1 MKTWLNIMLR
11 TLTIQKNK
19 SQIDGP
25 EKTTTQNK
33 LYYYGSPTSYKCV
46 SPTTTYLSS
55 LQVLWEDTKPRKSSR
70 KELSKAKTIPC
81 ATKLTMKW
89 KWTTGFLF
97 DSENAISVLKSW
109 FVTLHGTHI
118 LYIHTHKHKH
128 TQSYSNYSLDL
139 IILFKFFCFLL
150 FKNFGSSPSLL

>member
-1 MKTWLNIMLR
+1 MKTWLNIMSC
-11 TLTIQKNK
+11 TLTMQKNN
-19 SQIDGP
+19 SQIGGP
-25 EKTTTQNK
+25 EKTTIQNK

-70 KELSKAKTIPC
+70 KELSQAKTIPC

-89 KWTTGFLF
+89 KWTTVFLF
-97 DSENAISVLKSW
+97 DSENAISVRKSW

-118 LYIHTHKHKH
+118 LYIHTHRHKH
-128 TQSYSNYSLDL
+128 AQSYSNYSLDL
-139 IILFKFFCFLL
+139 IILF
-150 FKNFGSSPSLL
+150 